1 MPFRLLLAW
10 RFLKASRSESA
21 ISTMVKICF
30 LSIALGTGALT
41 LVAAIMNG
49 FEKATYKKLQGIH
62 ADLTMNAHDKAINYE
77 KVRKVIASDY
87 ADSICAVSPTSHTQ
101 LVVQNRAVEP
111 HETQIGLLKAV
122 DPRAEPHVSSLKQMI
137 TAGSWES
144 LEEDTILIGEL
155 LAERLRLRVGD
166 TLTLVYP
173 QQDESTNK
181 VCLEEQDVKVGGL
194 FKTGIHDFDE
204 HIVLTSL
211 TFAQKWYGAKVTQ
224 VTIKLKDPSKEKA
237 VRAALAHRFH
247 LDVFS
252 WQDLYPPLVSALTLE
267 KYAMFFILALV
278 TLVASLNIISLLF
291 MYATQKRND
300 IALLKA
306 MGMSNSDL
314 MTVFILLSTCLTLC
328 ATFCGILVASIA
340 TWLLHVFPFI
350 RLPDVY
356 YVTHLPAVLDGRI
369 IISVVLLALF
379 VSLCAA
385 LLPIQKIK
393 SMNIASVLKGLPQ

>member
-1 MPFRLLLAW
+1 MPFTLLLAW

-30 LSIALGTGALT
+30 LSIAVGTGALT

-49 FEKATYKKLQGIH
+49 FEKATHKKLQGIH

-77 KVRKVIASDY
+77 KVRKVIAADY
-87 ADSICAVSPTSHTQ
+87 ANSICAISPTSHTQ
-101 LVVQNRAVEP
+101 LVLQNRAVEP

-122 DPRAEPHVSSLKQMI
+122 DPREESSVSSLKQML

-144 LEEDTILIGEL
+144 LEDDRILIGAL
-155 LAERLRLRVGD
+155 LADRLRLRVGD
-166 TLTLVYP
+166 ILTLVYP
-173 QQDESTNK
+173 QQDESNK
-181 VCLEEQDVKVGGL
+181 VSLEEQEVTVGGL

-211 TFAQKWYGAKVTQ
+211 AFAQKWYGAKITQ
-224 VTIKLKDPSKEKA
+224 VTIKLKDPAKEQA
-237 VRAALAHRFH
+237 IRASLEKRFH
-247 LDVFS
+247 LDVYS
-252 WQDLYPPLVSALTLE
+252 WKDLYPPLVSALTLE

-306 MGMSNSDL
+306 MGMSSADL
-314 MTVFILLSTCLTLC
+314 MTVFILLSTCITMS
-328 ATFCGILVASIA
+328 ATFCGILIASLA
-340 TWLLHVFPFI
+340 TWLLNCFPFI

-356 YVTHLPAVLDGRI
+356 YVTHLPALLDVRI

-379 VSLCAA
+379 VSLFAA
-385 LLPIQKIK
+385 LLPLSKIK
-393 SMNIASVLKGLPQ
+393 SMNIANVLKGLPQ